1 MDEFEGF
8 SRKQIDV
15 IKQGY
20 AKLTILTGG
29 VRGGKT
35 FLTYFDIPDLI
46 ARFPH
51 SKGIIIGKTLASL
64 SENVLEPMRE
74 LFGEKAISG
83 MKSDASGKKYCVLFG
98 KRIRCVGANDGKAVD
113 KIRGS
118 TYAWAVGDEVS
129 TWDKATFDMLMS
141 RLSEKGAIC
150 VVTTNPDEP
159 SHWFNQ
165 NYILKNDIDKSI
177 HTFTIDDNP
186 YLDPEYVENL
196 KNIYRGTV
204 LYDRL
209 ILGKWASGSGAIYK
223 RFITEEDRYVV
234 DNWERNDLVD
244 YAIGIDFG
252 ENVSATTFKLLG
264 LQRNYNG
271 IVVLEEEHIK
281 EHKDTKLLQDQFITF
296 LKKCLASGWRID
308 RAYYDCAQKTLGESL
323 KSAVAMAGL
332 PCIVEPCIKEKITE
346 RIQQEIVLF
355 GAYRLHILK
364 RCEWSIKAFKEAV
377 YKENK
382 EERLDEVSPENPVDD
397 LDAIEYAFYKW
408 SKNLMARALYGGE
421 SR

>member
-1 MDEFEGF
+1 MEFEGF
-8 SRKQIDV
+8 SEKQAEV

-20 AKLTILTGG
+20 KKLVIYNGG

-35 FLTYFDIPDLI
+35 FLTYFNIPEMI
-46 ARFPH
+46 NMFPH
-51 SKGIIIGKTLASL
+51 SKGILIGKTLASL

-74 LFGEKAISG
+74 LFGDKAISAI
-83 MKSDASGKKYCVLFG
+83 KTDASGKKYCELFG
-98 KRIRCVGANDGKAVD
+98 KKVRCVGANDGKAVD

-165 NYILKNDIDKSI
+165 NYIMKDGIDKSV
-177 HTFTIDDNP
+177 HNFTIDDNP
-186 YLDPEYVENL
+186 YLDSDYVDNL
-196 KNIYRGTV
+196 KNIYKGTV

-223 RFITEEDRYVV
+223 RFITEEETYLAD
-234 DNWERNDLVD
+234 DWDKSDLVD

-252 ENVSATTFKLLG
+252 ENVSATTFKLVG
-264 LQRNYNG
+264 LQRNYKG
-271 IVVLEEEHIK
+271 IVILEEEHIK
-281 EHKDTKLLQDQFITF
+281 EHKDTKLLQDQFIAF
-296 LKKCLASGWRID
+296 LKKCLANGWRIN

-332 PCIVEPCIKEKITE
+332 PCLVEPCIKDKITE

-364 RCEWSIKAFKEAV
+364 RCKWSIKAFKEAV
-377 YKENK
+377 YKEDS
-382 EERLDEVSPENPVDD
+382 EDRLDEVSPENPVDD
-397 LDAIEYAFYKW
+397 LDAFEYAYYKW
-408 SKNLMARALYGGE
+408 KDNLMKMALYGG
-421 SR
+421 

>member
-1 MDEFEGF
+1 MEFEGF
-8 SRKQIDV
+8 SSKQIDV

-46 ARFPH
+46 AKFPH

-74 LFGEKAISG
+74 LFGEKSVSSI
-83 MKSDASGKKYCVLFG
+83 KTEASGKKYCDLFG
-98 KRIRCVGANDGKAVD
+98 KRVRCVGANDGKAVD

-165 NYILKNDIDKSI
+165 NYILKENIDKSI

-186 YLDPEYVENL
+186 YLDGEYVENL

-223 RFITEEDRYVV
+223 RFITEEEKYVV
-234 DNWERNDLVD
+234 DNWEKSDLVD

-271 IVVLEEEHIK
+271 IVILEEEHIK
-281 EHKDTKLLQDQFITF
+281 EHKDTKLLQDQFIAF
-296 LKKCLASGWRID
+296 LKRCLASGWRID

-346 RIQQEIVLF
+346 RIQQEIVLL

-364 RCEWSIKAFKEAV
+364 RCAWSIKAFKEAV

-382 EERLDEVSPENPVDD
+382 EERLDEVGSENPVDD